1 MKRILR
7 TWRLTWEAR
16 RLDGPSYEAWRVFFF
31 KKETAPASASI
42 DAYGHLLKL
51 NHNEL
56 TKIIHPKN
64 PKPPHNTYTPDHERK
79 TCQQGLM
86 PGRHTNPS
94 STRNQ
99 ETSHT
104 PKPTK

>member
-1 MKRILR
+1 MKKSPAHKKITSTR
-7 TWRLTWEAR
+7 
-16 RLDGPSYEAWRVFFF
+16 PFFF
-31 KKETAPASASI
+31 SEKETAPASASI

-79 TCQQGLM
+79 ICQHGLM

-94 STRNQ
+94 CTRNR
-99 ETSHT
+99 EPSHT
-104 PKPTK
+104 PRPTK